1 MHQNLLKFAIHTAQ
15 KAGKSALAYQK
26 KGLRIEEKAKNDLVT
41 NADKA
46 CEELIIKE
54 IKKVFPD
61 HAIMGEESS
70 FAKKTSSERTARA
83 RSKAKNPR
91 HGGVL
96 SRSEPYQIK
105 DYAKSEF
112 VWLVDPIDGTTNYAH
127 GLKEYGISIGL
138 FQLASIESSKN
149 FQYLSGELIL
159 GVVCAPALNELFYA
173 AKGYGAYL
181 NGKKIHVSKQAKT
194 DNSLLATGF
203 PYQNRK
209 MNLPYFSKMLDNCQA
224 IRRLGAASLDL
235 CYVAAGRFDGYWE
248 FDMKPWDIAAGA
260 LIVEEAGGRV
270 TDTNGNQIDLF
281 GKDIFAS
288 NGKIHKET
296 IAIFKKI

>member
-1 MHQNLLKFAIHTAQ
+1 MHQNLLKFVIHTAQ
-15 KAGKSALAYQK
+15 KAGKLAMAYRK
-26 KGLRIEEKAKNDLVT
+26 KGLKIEEKAKNDLVT

-46 CEELIIKE
+46 CEKLIIKE

-70 FAKKTSSERTARA
+70 FIKKTSSERTTQA

-91 HGGVL
+91 PSGVL
-96 SRSEPYQIK
+96 SQSELYQIK
-105 DYAKSEF
+105 DYAESEF
-112 VWLVDPIDGTTNYAH
+112 IWLIDPIDGTTNYAH

-138 FQLASIESSKN
+138 FQLTSIKSSKN
-149 FQYLSGELIL
+149 FQYLNGELIL

-181 NGKKIHVSKQAKT
+181 NGKKIHVSKQTKT

-203 PYQNRK
+203 PYRNRK

-281 GKDIFAS
+281 GKDILAT
-288 NGKIHKET
+288 NKKIHPGIIKNFRN
-296 IAIFKKI
+296 I

>member
-1 MHQNLLKFAIHTAQ
+1 MKIIDFAIKTAK
-15 KAGKSALAYQK
+15 KAGNLAIKAQQK
-26 KGLRIEEKAKNDLVT
+26 TLTIIEKAKNDLVT

-70 FAKKTSSERTARA
+70 FTKKISI
-83 RSKAKNPR
+83 KNY
-91 HGGVL
+91 
-96 SRSEPYQIK
+96 S
-105 DYAKSEF
+105 KSEF
-112 VWLVDPIDGTTNYAH
+112 IWLIDPIDGTTNYAH
-127 GLKEYGISIGL
+127 GLKEYAISIGL
-138 FQLASIESSKN
+138 FHIT
-149 FQYLSGELIL
+149 GELIL
-159 GVVCAPALNELFYA
+159 GVVYAPALNELFHA
-173 AKGYGAYL
+173 TKNHGAYL
-181 NGKKIHVSKQAKT
+181 NGKKIHVSKQTKIE
-194 DNSLLATGF
+194 NSLLATGF

-248 FDMKPWDIAAGA
+248 FNMKPWDIAAGA
-260 LIVEEAGGRV
+260 LIVEEAGGTV

-281 GKDIFAS
+281 GKDIFVS
-288 NGKIHKET
+288 NSRIHAGIIK
-296 IAIFKKI
+296 IFKQI